1 MTIVPFPEWLP
12 DQPDFASAGAP
23 VIKNCVPATKA
34 SYGPMPTPQPY
45 SFNTLDARCQ
55 GAYVIRDASGAPYVY
70 AGDATKLY
78 RMPPAFDSF
87 FDVSR
92 VTGVYTTPSPAA
104 GGFWSMTAFGNR
116 IIASNYTDAI
126 QSMLLSGTNFDVL
139 SPDAP
144 RAKFITVVKDF
155 VFAGNV
161 FSSADGAV
169 PFRVHWSG
177 LGQPDQWPLPGSVTA
192 LQLQSDYQD
201 LQQQDLGAITGMQAG
216 FIGASDVAI
225 FCENGLWGGNYVGP
239 PVLFNFRVIAGAPG
253 TMSPLSIVPGRMRT
267 AAGSAAQVAMYLS
280 ESGFQAF
287 DGTAAIPFGAGKFD
301 REFFRELNG
310 KWIGYVQGVSD
321 PTSNLIYWAFAS
333 ETSADGLFDRLLV
346 YNWDLARAVI
356 CELEAIG
363 LVDHRSEWLT
373 RGLFGQGY
381 TLDTIDSFGDLD
393 TVQPPF
399 DDPFWAG
406 TTAGRLT
413 TFAPDHRLHTWVGPA
428 MAPTLDLPETQ
439 PFPGRRAWVTNARP
453 LIDAP
458 EPGDDT
464 VTVQVGARER
474 LSDAVTWSAQIPVN
488 ILGDCPQRTTGRYVR
503 MRFAMTRGVNFQALQ
518 GLDVDMVPEGKLR

>member
-45 SFNTLDARCQ
+45 STNTLAGRCQ
-55 GAYVIRDASGAPYVY
+55 GSYVIRDVTGAPYVY
-70 AGDATKLY
+70 AGDATTLY
-78 RMPPAFDSF
+78 RMPPADNAFAN
-87 FDVSR
+87 VSR
-92 VTGVYTTPSPAA
+92 TSGGAYNTPPPSA

-116 IIASNYTDAI
+116 IIASNYTDPI
-126 QSMLLSGTNFDVL
+126 QSMLLSDTNFAAL

-144 RAKFITVVKDF
+144 KAKFVAVVKDF
-155 VFAGNV
+155 VFAANV
-161 FSSADGAV
+161 FSSVDGAV
-169 PFRVHWSG
+169 PYRVHWSG

-192 LQLQSDYQD
+192 LELQSDYQD
-201 LQQQDLGAITGMQAG
+201 LQQQDLGAITGMVAG
-216 FIGASDVAI
+216 FIGGSDVAI
-225 FCENGLWGGNYVGP
+225 FCESGLWSGNYTGP

-287 DGTAAIPFGAGKFD
+287 DGAAAIPFGAGKFD
-301 REFFRELNG
+301 NEFFRELNG
-310 KWIGYVQGVSD
+310 AWIGYVQGVAD
-321 PTSNLIYWAFAS
+321 PGSNLIYWAFAS
-333 ETSADGLFDRLLV
+333 ETSDGLFDRLLV

-356 CELEAIG
+356 CELEPGG
-363 LVDHRSEWLT
+363 LADQRSEWLT
-373 RGLFGQGY
+373 RGLFNSNDH

-453 LIDAP
+453 LIDA
-458 EPGDDT
+458 GDIDDIA
-464 VTVQVGARER
+464 TVQVGVRER
-474 LSDAVTWSAQIPVN
+474 LTQPVVWSAAIPVN

-503 MRFAMTRGVNFQALQ
+503 MRFAMARGVNFQALQ
-518 GLDVDMVPEGKLR
+518 GLDIDVAPEGKLR

>member
-23 VIKNCVPATKA
+23 VIRNCVPATKA

-55 GAYVIRDASGAPYVY
+55 GAYVIRDATGAPYIY

-92 VTGVYTTPSPAA
+92 VTGVYTTPSPSA

-144 RAKFITVVKDF
+144 RAKFVTVVKDF
-155 VFAGNV
+155 VFAANTMDPV
-161 FSSADGAV
+161 DGAV
-169 PFRVHWSG
+169 PYRVWWSG
-177 LGQPDQWPLPGSVTA
+177 LGQPDQWPTPGSVTA
-192 LQLQSDYQD
+192 LELQSDYQD
-201 LQQQDLGAITGMQAG
+201 LQQQDLGAITGMVAG

-287 DGTAAIPFGAGKFD
+287 DGAAAIPFGAGKFD

-321 PTSNLIYWAFAS
+321 PTSNLIYWGFAS

-356 CELEAIG
+356 CELELEAN
-363 LVDHRSEWLT
+363 HSEWLA

-393 TVQPPF
+393 TIAPPF

-474 LSDAVTWSAQIPVN
+474 LSESVVWSAQIPVN